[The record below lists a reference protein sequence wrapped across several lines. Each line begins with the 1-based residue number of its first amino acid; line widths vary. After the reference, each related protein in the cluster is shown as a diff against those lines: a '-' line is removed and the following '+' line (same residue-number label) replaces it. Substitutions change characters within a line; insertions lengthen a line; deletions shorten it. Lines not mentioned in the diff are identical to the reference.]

1 MWLVHPIM
9 GLAEQW
15 CDVHCIVKL
24 CKCIVS
30 SMVHYYGAWRAMEN
44 AHCALYINIWFH
56 ITMCNS
62 VKNHFSYNSSALLS
76 WVRKFKE
83 VQLSV
88 SSIHCPLSST
98 VQHPIKYDSLAE
110 HGAVQRSMRFIAQPY
125 FLLCYFVQFCT
136 VFAVLCSFC
145 SFVQWWAYGTKH
157 LIVWL
162 QCRGVVQQCS
172 AAVNPIIRYQ
182 WLISGAG
189 GDIQPPVVST
199 ISFNK

>member
-1 MWLVHPIM
+1 MLSQQHM
-9 GLAEQW
+9 EMEQHLHQH
-15 CDVHCIVKL
+15 CPADVTCP
-24 CKCIVS
+24 S
-30 SMVHYYGAWRAMEN
+30 YYGSGGAMVR
-44 AHCALYINIWFH
+44 CALYCETVQMYCIIHGPLLWGLKSNGKCTLCTLHKYMVSHNYVQFG
-56 ITMCNS
+56 
-62 VKNHFSYNSSALLS
+62 KKKHFSYNSSALLS

-145 SFVQWWAYGTKH
+145 SFVQ
-157 LIVWL
+157 
-162 QCRGVVQQCS
+162 
-172 AAVNPIIRYQ
+172 
-182 WLISGAG
+182 
-189 GDIQPPVVST
+189 
-199 ISFNK
+199 